1 MNDVFEFQTRRQADL
16 TQRMRQARSIGNSPS
31 WREAESDS
39 KSARASVAVVEPEP
53 IEQGV
58 PLAAAVPPPPE
69 PEPVADAM
77 LPKLAMVV
85 GLGALLVFVAL
96 LVKSLHHKKV
106 YGS

>member
-39 KSARASVAVVEPEP
+39 KSARASVVVEPEP

-69 PEPVADAM
+69 PESSTDAT
-77 LPKLAMVV
+77 LPKLAMLV

>member
-1 MNDVFEFQTRRQADL
+1 MNDIFEFQTRRQADL

-31 WREAESDS
+31 WREAEFDS
-39 KSARASVAVVEPEP
+39 KSARASVVVEPEP
-53 IEQGV
+53 IDQNV

-69 PEPVADAM
+69 PESTDET
-77 LPKLAMVV
+77 LPKLAMVI
-85 GLGALLVFVAL
+85 GLGALLIFVAL

>member
-1 MNDVFEFQTRRQADL
+1 MNNVFEFQTRRQADL

-69 PEPVADAM
+69 PESSVAT

-96 LVKSLHHKKV
+96 LVKRLHHKKV

>member
-39 KSARASVAVVEPEP
+39 KSARASVVVEPEP

-69 PEPVADAM
+69 PVADAT
-77 LPKLAMVV
+77 LPKLAMLV
-85 GLGALLVFVAL
+85 GLGALLIFVAL

>member
-39 KSARASVAVVEPEP
+39 KSARASVVVEPEP

-69 PEPVADAM
+69 PAVDEA

>member
-39 KSARASVAVVEPEP
+39 KSARASVVVEPEP

-58 PLAAAVPPPPE
+58 PLAAAVPPPE
-69 PEPVADAM
+69 PEPAVDET

>member
-39 KSARASVAVVEPEP
+39 KSARASVVIEPAP

-58 PLAAAVPPPPE
+58 PLAAEVPPAEPP
-69 PEPVADAM
+69 PADET
-77 LPKLAMVV
+77 LPRLAMVV
-85 GLGALLVFVAL
+85 GLGALLIFVAL
-96 LVKSLHHKKV
+96 LVKSLHHRKV